1 TANWRMSFQIRRAQQ
16 SDLDQLVTLWHELA
30 DLHADLLPE
39 FALAPAQEQSVRAH
53 LTELLRDNN
62 ERIFVAEE
70 NGALIGYING
80 AVREN
85 PPVFVER
92 HVGYIADAIVSARS
106 RRRGVGEQLVETM
119 NAWFRERGIRI
130 VHLSAATGNPIAQA
144 FWRKMG
150 YAEYM
155 TRMRKENL

>member
-1 TANWRMSFQIRRAQQ
+1 MAVTIRRAQQ
-16 SDLDQLVTLWHELA
+16 SDLEQLLALWQELA
-30 DLHADLLPE
+30 ELHADLLPE

-53 LTELLRDNN
+53 LAELLRDDN

-85 PPVFVER
+85 PPVFTER
-92 HVGYIADAIVSARS
+92 HIGYIADAIVTARS
-106 RRRGVGEQLVETM
+106 RRRGVGEQLVQTM
-119 NAWFRERGIRI
+119 DAWFRERGVRI
-130 VHLSAATGNPIAQA
+130 IHLGAATGNPIAQQ

-150 YAEYM
+150 FAEYM
-155 TRMRKENL
+155 TQMRKQNL